1 MTRDQPGSNFHAVI
15 PAGGSGTRLWPASR
29 ASQPKFLL
37 PLPGPRTMLQETV
50 DRLLP
55 IVPRENIL
63 VITGAAH
70 AVTVARQLPEVPEQN
85 IVIEP
90 SPRGTGP
97 AIGLGAAL
105 IALKDPD
112 AVMGSFAADHYVS
125 NPELFRRAVRVAAEV
140 ASRGYLVTVGITPT
154 YPETG
159 YGYIR
164 SGSAILEKD
173 GFSVF
178 RVEEFKEKPDLA
190 TAASYVKSGDY
201 LWNASMFVWKA
212 SVLLDEMRRLL
223 PELYESLMVIAEA
236 WETEERE
243 ATLERCWPLLHD
255 VTIDHGIMEHADR
268 VAVVPASFGWT
279 DLGDWHSL
287 AEMLAQ
293 ADGDNVVLRGRHI
306 AEDTRSTL
314 VFGNDRTI
322 ATLGVENLVIVDT
335 DDVVFICDRSRA
347 QDVRK
352 LVQRLK
358 ESGDQSLT

>member
-1 MTRDQPGSNFHAVI
+1 
-15 PAGGSGTRLWPASR
+15 
-29 ASQPKFLL
+29 
-37 PLPGPRTMLQETV
+37 MLQETV
-50 DRLLP
+50 ERLAPL
-55 IVPRENIL
+55 VPRENIL
-63 VITGAAH
+63 VITGAPH
-70 AVTVARQLPEVPEQN
+70 AVLVARQLPDLPEDN

-105 IALKDPD
+105 IVRKDPD
-112 AVMGSFAADHYVS
+112 AVMGSFAADHFVS
-125 NPELFRRAVRVAAEV
+125 DPEAFRRSVRLAADVA
-140 ASRGYLVTVGITPT
+140 RQGYLVTIGISPT
-154 YPETG
+154 YAETG

-164 SGSAILEKD
+164 CGEEILSSLD
-173 GFSVF
+173 LTAL
-178 RVEEFKEKPDLA
+178 RVEEFKEKPDRE
-190 TAASYVKSGDY
+190 TAERYVASGHY

-212 SVLLDEMRRLL
+212 SALLAEMQRLL
-223 PELYESLMVIAEA
+223 PDVYEILLRIAA
-236 WETEERE
+236 DWNGPERE
-243 ATLERCWPLLHD
+243 KTLERWWPQLRD
-255 VTIDHGIMEHADR
+255 VTIDHGIMEHAER

-314 VFGNDRTI
+314 VFGNNRTI